1 MSSERED
8 MLAKVLWDY
17 LRLDHKLKN
26 VGCMLVMGSY
36 DARVPE
42 YVATIHRIARCIVFS
57 GKDGNQTRSKLLT
70 SEAEWFAQIAR
81 DKGLPKDKKVFI
93 EDQATNTGQNVTR
106 TKELLDQHG
115 IYPRSFLLV
124 HKPHME
130 RRAMATFRK
139 MWPGKHC
146 IVTSPRISF
155 EEYPTQEIGKEALI
169 NIIVGDFQRVVIYP
183 EMGFQ
188 VFQPI
193 PERAWKAYRELKNL
207 GYVRNLI
214 GLNEVAWEDRKGH
227 QDFLAADY
235 PKG

>member
-1 MSSERED
+1 

-17 LRLDHKLKN
+17 LRLDHQLKK

-36 DARVPE
+36 DRRVPE
-42 YVATIHRIARCIVFS
+42 YVAKIHRLAPHVVFS
-57 GKDGNQTRSKLLT
+57 GESGNQTRGKLQT
-70 SEAEWFAQIAR
+70 SEAEWFAQIAQK
-81 DKGLPKDKKVFI
+81 KGLPKEKVLI
-93 EDQATNTGQNVTR
+93 ENKATNTGENVTL
-106 TKELLDQHG
+106 TKKLLDEHG
-115 IYPRSFLLV
+115 INPGSFLLV
-124 HKPHME
+124 HKPYME
-130 RRAMATFRK
+130 RRAVATFRK

-155 EEYPTQEIGKEALI
+155 EEYPTREIGKEALI

-193 PERAWKAYRELKNL
+193 PERTWKAYSELKNL

-214 GLNEVAWEDRKGH
+214 GLNEVSWEDREGR
-227 QDFLAADY
+227 QDFRC
-235 PKG
+235 